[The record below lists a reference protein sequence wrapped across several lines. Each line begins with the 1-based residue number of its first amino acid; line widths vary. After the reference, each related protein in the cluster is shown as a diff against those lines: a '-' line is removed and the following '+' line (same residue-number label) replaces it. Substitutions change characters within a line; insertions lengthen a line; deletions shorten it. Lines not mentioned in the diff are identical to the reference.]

1 VHIWP
6 VLGSF
11 HSLTNYLVT
20 SDSLLV
26 EGIFIYATL
35 VIVSVGVFYLLK
47 YLGMFKIKNVKVNEE
62 LAEADTDYYRK
73 SSNFGGITPI
83 IHKNES

>member
-1 VHIWP
+1 

-26 EGIFIYATL
+26 EGIFIYTTL
-35 VIVSVGVFYLLK
+35 VVVSVLSFYLLK
-47 YLGMFKIKNVKVNEE
+47 YFGVFKIKNTKVNEE

-73 SSNFGGITPI
+73 STNFASIHQMT
-83 IHKNES
+83 HKNES